1 MKVKNYEADVQ
12 SLVKYSSI
20 YIVETSEAKGYKVKF
35 YEDFMER
42 EDLEFF
48 ADNLEQ
54 AVAYSLEKDFP
65 VAVMTEIID
74 FSFQIFFSNNFFAL
88 EPFNL

>member
-1 MKVKNYEADVQ
+1 MKFKNYEADVQ

-20 YIVETSEAKGYKVKF
+20 YIVKTSEAKGYKVKF

-74 FSFQIFFSNNFFAL
+74 K
-88 EPFNL
+88 

>member
-1 MKVKNYEADVQ
+1 MKVKIYEADVQ
-12 SLVKYSSI
+12 SLVKYSNI
-20 YIVETSEAKGYKVKF
+20 YKVKTFETEGYKVKF

-48 ADNLEQ
+48 TDNLKQ

-74 FSFQIFFSNNFFAL
+74 S
-88 EPFNL
+88 